1 MHMTADLSTAY
12 MGLQL
17 PHPIIAAACPLTGDL
32 DMLRRLE
39 DAGVAA
45 AVLPSLFEEQIE
57 HDEMENHRFRE
68 TYAEAFAEA
77 MTYFPEM
84 DEYNSG
90 LDKYLDHIQAAK
102 ASVSIPV
109 IASLNG
115 STPGGWVRY
124 ATRLQEAGADALE
137 LNVYLVAQDSQKTA
151 DEIERHY
158 LELVR
163 MVKEA
168 ISIPL
173 SVKIG
178 PYFSSMPNFASRLFD
193 AGADGMVIFN
203 RYLYP
208 DINLDTR
215 EFTTELTLT
224 TSDDMRVPLR
234 WIGILRG
241 ELLSASLAATSGI
254 NTTSDIVKMLLVGA
268 DVTMIAGVLY
278 KKGPE
283 VVSELITGLRSWLE
297 EREYESVRQMKGSM
311 CARFAAYRPAYDR
324 ANYMEMLVNFAAP
337 DV

>member
-1 MHMTADLSTAY
+1 M
-12 MGLQL
+12 
-17 PHPIIAAACPLTGDL
+17 
-32 DMLRRLE
+32 
-39 DAGVAA
+39 
-45 AVLPSLFEEQIE
+45 
-57 HDEMENHRFRE
+57 
-68 TYAEAFAEA
+68 
-77 MTYFPEM
+77 
-84 DEYNSG
+84 
-90 LDKYLDHIQAAK
+90 
-102 ASVSIPV
+102 
-109 IASLNG
+109 
-115 STPGGWVRY
+115 RY

-137 LNVYLVAQDSQKTA
+137 LNVYLVANDAQKTA
-151 DEIERHY
+151 DDIERHY

-163 MVKEA
+163 MVKAA

-178 PYFSSMPNFASRLFD
+178 PYFSSLPNFASRLFE

-234 WIGILRG
+234 WVGILRG
-241 ELLSASLAATSGI
+241 ELLDSSLAATSGI
-254 NTTSDIVKMLLVGA
+254 NTTSDIVKLLLVGA

-283 VVSELITGLRSWLE
+283 VVSELISGLRSWLD

-311 CARFAAYRPAYDR
+311 CARFAAYRSAYDR

-337 DV
+337 EV